1 MNVHNVLVTPDFPM
15 RSSVNAIICI
25 ITLLL
30 GSGLARPVMARDR
43 GKPKQNTAQ
52 AVFSKKEPWVE
63 ETMGKMSLSE
73 KVGQMIVASID
84 GQYRSNTD
92 REYLLL
98 SRLSEQGK
106 IGGVM
111 FLKGE
116 VFGAGM
122 LANHFQ
128 SLSKVPL
135 LISADMERGLAMRL
149 EGATEFSPSMA
160 VAAAGDPELARS
172 MARIVAT
179 EARSVGISQDYAPS
193 VDLNINP
200 ANPVINTRSFGDRI
214 PLAIT
219 MSSAIIEG
227 LQSSGI
233 AATAKHFPGHG
244 DVTVDS
250 HHALPVLEGDRQRLD
265 EYELK
270 PFRAAIEQG
279 VMSVM
284 VGHLAV
290 PKLTGSMEPASLSR
304 AIVTDLLRNELGF
317 TGLIVTDALNM
328 KALHN
333 GAPMAEVYLR
343 AVQAGN
349 DILLFPPDPE
359 AAYDAIFAAVSNG
372 TLPESRI
379 DDSVRRILQ
388 LKYWLGLDRKKLV
401 DLARLQ
407 EHVGQSEGLG
417 IAGRIAEKAVTLVRD
432 RDGFIP
438 FRKAMN
444 GPVLDLIIQDKPGE
458 EHARTFADKLGKRY
472 AVVHLRLDPTTGEK
486 SFVEASN
493 MAAGA
498 SAVILTTEIQAVPSN
513 GPSKL
518 SGRQID
524 FVRSLPSKVA
534 PGTPIVFVSFGTPYL
549 LARFPE
555 IGTALCAYSGSER
568 AENAVVRV
576 LNGEIEPS
584 GKLPV
589 NLVESSLEHYADNSV
604 DLASARPAAHRITK
618 PDYRRNDHG
627 KNRPGRINRKRLLGR
642 GQHLLRA
649 HGRPRRG

>member
-1 MNVHNVLVTPDFPM
+1 M
-15 RSSVNAIICI
+15 RLSIKIPLCI
-25 ITLLL
+25 LSLLFAL
-30 GSGLARPVMARDR
+30 TCAWPAMARDR
-43 GKPKQNTAQ
+43 SKPKLNTAQ
-52 AVFSKKEPWVE
+52 ALFSRKDPWVE
-63 ETMGKMSLSE
+63 ETLEKMTLPE
-73 KVGQMIVASID
+73 KVGQMIVASIE

-98 SRLSEQGK
+98 SRLAEQGK

-111 FLKGE
+111 FLKGD

-128 SLSKVPL
+128 SVSRIPL
-135 LISADMERGLAMRL
+135 LVSADMERGLAMRL
-149 EGATEFSPSMA
+149 EGATEFSPGMA
-160 VAAAGDPELARS
+160 VAASGDPELARS
-172 MARIVAT
+172 MARIIAN
-179 EARSVGISQDYAPS
+179 EARAVGISQDYAPS

-214 PLAIT
+214 PLAIA
-219 MSSAIIEG
+219 MSSAIIDG
-227 LQSSGI
+227 LQSNGV

-290 PKLTGSMEPASLSR
+290 PKLTGTMEPASISR
-304 AIVTDLLRNELGF
+304 TIVTDLLRNELGF
-317 TGLIVTDALNM
+317 SGVIVTDALNM
-328 KALHN
+328 KALQN
-333 GAPMAEVYLR
+333 GMPLGEVYVR

-359 AAYDAIFAAVSNG
+359 AAHSAVAAAVVNG
-372 TLPESRI
+372 SIPESRI
-379 DDSVRRILQ
+379 DESVRRILQ
-388 LKYWLGLDRKKLV
+388 LKHWLELDRRKMV
-401 DLARLQ
+401 DLTRLQ
-407 EHVGQSEGLG
+407 ELVGQPEGLR
-417 IAGRIAEKAVTLVRD
+417 IAGKIAENAVTLIRD
-432 RDGFIP
+432 RDNFVP

-444 GPVLDLIIQDKPGE
+444 GPVLDIIIQDKPGD
-458 EHARTFADKLGKRY
+458 EHAKTFADKLGRNY
-472 AVVHLRLDPTTGEK
+472 AVVHLRLDPTSQEK
-486 SFVEASN
+486 TFIEATS

-498 SAVILTTEIQAVPSN
+498 SAVILTTEIQAVPAS

-518 SGRQID
+518 SGRQVD

-555 IGTALCAYSGSER
+555 IGTALCAYSTSER
-568 AENAVVRV
+568 AESAVVRV
-576 LNGEIEPS
+576 LNGEIEPA
-584 GKLPV
+584 GRLPV
-589 NLVESSLEHYADNSV
+589 SLGEASLEHYADNSV
-604 DLASARPAAHRITK
+604 DLASAGHAVHRSPKPA
-618 PDYRRNDHG
+618 YRRTDHG
-627 KNRPGRINRKRLLGR
+627 KNSQGRINRKRLLGR
-642 GQHLLRA
+642 GQHLLRPRE
-649 HGRPRRG
+649 RPRRG